1 MTAREQ
7 FNVPVK
13 TWLDPHVYRQLSE
26 LATQRD
32 TTVGV
37 LVAVAARRAVTPRTP
52 VQPSRKNSKMTDE
65 RFEWLCKLA
74 RTDLTVAQI
83 AEQLGVSRATV
94 YNHIGRA
101 RSQS

>member
-52 VQPSRKNSKMTDE
+52 VQPSRKNSNMT
-65 RFEWLCKLA
+65 
-74 RTDLTVAQI
+74 